1 MFGMGLLE
9 ISVIAIVAII
19 ALGPEKLPG
28 AMVDIAKFFKKLKG
42 GIEDAKSTL
51 DNELKISELKAE
63 AQKYKSQVENIQNS
77 VSVENILND
86 PLTSDDKPK
95 TVQSEE
101 KTDQSTPNIQEP
113 IRQKV
118 SFNNKKTNQDSEN
131 V

>member
-9 ISVIAIVAII
+9 ITVIAIVAII

-63 AQKYKSQVENIQNS
+63 AQKYKSQVENLQSS

-86 PLTSDDKPK
+86 PLSSDDKPK
-95 TVQSEE
+95 TTQVDE
-101 KTDQSTPNIQEP
+101 KIEQSTPSNQEP

-118 SFNNKKTNQDSEN
+118 SFNNKTNQNSEN

>member
-19 ALGPEKLPG
+19 ALGPEKLPS

-63 AQKYKSQVENIQNS
+63 AQKYKSQVENFQSS

-86 PLTSDDKPK
+86 PLSSDEKPK
-95 TVQSEE
+95 APQVEE
-101 KTDQSTPNIQEP
+101 KTEQSSPNTQEP

-118 SFNNKKTNQDSEN
+118 SFGNKTNQNSEN